1 MNRVSRC
8 MLMAGSL
15 DVVTL
20 LTKVSFRY
28 RVRISTLNLLD
39 ESNGERVSQK
49 CVAQTPGETERMK
62 VVR

>member
-1 MNRVSRC
+1 
-8 MLMAGSL
+8 MAGSL

-20 LTKVSFRY
+20 LTKVPFRY

-49 CVAQTPGETERMK
+49 CVAQTPGETERTK